1 MATKMS
7 SKMVEAARNGDFESF
22 HAAFQESLREH
33 AQETVFGEA
42 KKDKEK
48 YSEEEDDEEYEE
60 KKNKKK
66 YSEDEHDDDEEEYDE
81 KGYKKD
87 K

>member
-48 YSEEEDDEEYEE
+48 YSE
-60 KKNKKK
+60 
-66 YSEDEHDDDEEEYDE
+66 DEHDDDDDDDEEEYDE